1 MAGKGEEVSA
11 TGRTGPPLEPQAGS
25 KSARAPKDAVL
36 RAARAFGLFA
46 LCRWLT
52 RGQLRILCYHGIWNG
67 PPPHYGDC
75 LFMSAQ
81 VFARRMQMLVD
92 AGYKVITL
100 EEACRRLPRGET
112 RAKDI
117 VITIDDAWAGV
128 VEHMLPVL
136 RSHKFPAT
144 LYVTTYYVLAR
155 KPVLNVLI
163 AYIVERS
170 TRDPA
175 SAKLAAA
182 LPGDA
187 PPAKVV
193 AVLAAHVD
201 ALPTMP
207 ERWAEVLR
215 LAEVF
220 GVDLDTLRSRRAF
233 ELMNPQELRDAR
245 AHGIDLQLH
254 THTHRLH
261 DFSVASVQ
269 RELDVNREL
278 LAQWLD
284 CTADALKHFCYPSG
298 EYDPAVFA
306 TLRAAGVVSATTTE
320 FGLNKADAEPLAL
333 KRVLDCESLS
343 DLELEARLSG
353 FWSLTGR
360 LRENA
365 RRALRFMRERGEG
378 H

>member
-1 MAGKGEEVSA
+1 MSA
-11 TGRTGPPLEPQAGS
+11 PGRVGPSREPQDGS
-25 KSARAPKDAVL
+25 MPARVPKDTVL
-36 RAARAFGLFA
+36 RAARAVGLFT

-81 VFARRMQMLVD
+81 AFAQRMQMLAG
-92 AGYKVITL
+92 AGYEVITL

-112 RAKDI
+112 RAKEI
-117 VITIDDAWAGV
+117 VITIDDAWAGI

-136 RSHKFPAT
+136 KSHGFPAT
-144 LYVTTYYVLAR
+144 LYVTTYYVLAG

-175 SAKLAAA
+175 SAKLVGG
-182 LPGDA
+182 LPNGA
-187 PPAKVV
+187 PQAKVV
-193 AVLAAHVD
+193 SVLAAHVD

-220 GVDLDTLRSRRAF
+220 GVDLDALRSRRAF

-245 AHGIDLQLH
+245 AHGFDLQLH

-261 DFSVASVQ
+261 DFSMASVQ
-269 RELDVNREL
+269 RELDLNREL
-278 LAQWLD
+278 LAKWLD
-284 CTADALKHFCYPSG
+284 CPADALKHFCYPSG

-320 FGLNKADAEPLAL
+320 FGLNKADAEALAL
-333 KRVLDCESLS
+333 KRILDCESLS

-353 FWSLTGR
+353 LWSLASR
-360 LRENA
+360 LRESV
-365 RRALRFMRERGEG
+365 RRALRTRRERGEG
-378 H
+378 D

>member
-1 MAGKGEEVSA
+1 V
-11 TGRTGPPLEPQAGS
+11 
-25 KSARAPKDAVL
+25 PKDLAL
-36 RAARAFGLFA
+36 RAARAIGLFA

-75 LFMSAQ
+75 LFMSAR
-81 VFARRMQMLVD
+81 VFAQRMQMLAD

-100 EEACRRLPRGET
+100 DEACRRLPRGET

-117 VITIDDAWAGV
+117 VITIDDAWAGIV
-128 VEHMLPVL
+128 MHMLPVL
-136 RSHKFPAT
+136 HRHGFPAT
-144 LYVTTYYVLAR
+144 LYVTTYYALAR
-155 KPVLNVLI
+155 KPVLNVLL

-170 TRDPA
+170 TRRPA
-175 SAKLAAA
+175 PAALAGG

-187 PPAKVV
+187 PPAEM
-193 AVLAAHVD
+193 AAALAAHVD
-201 ALPTMP
+201 ALPTLP

-215 LAEVF
+215 LADAF
-220 GVDLDTLRSRRAF
+220 GVDLDELQSQRTF

-245 AHGIDLQLH
+245 AQGIDLQLH

-261 DFSVASVQ
+261 DFSPALVQ
-269 RELDVNREL
+269 RELDVNRAL

-284 CTADALKHFCYPSG
+284 GPADALKHLCYPSG

-306 TLRAAGVVSATTTE
+306 PLRATGVVSAPTTE
-320 FGLNKADAEPLAL
+320 FGLNEADAEPLAL
-333 KRVLDCESLS
+333 KRILDCETLS

-353 FWSLTGR
+353 FWSVASR
-360 LRENA
+360 LRQNA
-365 RRALRFMRERGEG
+365 RRALRGMRERGEG
-378 H
+378 R